1 MFCAVLLN
9 TRRENSEKI
18 LEGTVGT
25 FNFTWH
31 VLAFLFIA
39 SYVVPIR

>member
-1 MFCAVLLN
+1 MGELL
-9 TRRENSEKI
+9 KKLL

-31 VLAFLFIA
+31 LAFLFIA
-39 SYVVPIR
+39 SYVVPIW